1 MNLCAR
7 KSVANVKREP
17 RRGRTG
23 ASGGPDAVRP
33 VVPRPLDS
41 DDLVLRLP
49 RPTPPPP
56 HGPSC
61 LFAPPATPDAS
72 DSSIASWNSQASV
85 HTSCANRLPTCLQSG
100 RTARFEPVLF
110 RGCSVTCRP
119 ASEAQVGVDI
129 GIVPIRHPRAAAL
142 NERRRRVEPTG
153 TGLVCRIDVTTAP
166 SCRPRSCGC
175 AETTRRVRR
184 RRPGGY
190 RGRKRR
196 TPRTGL
202 YAPPASRSSSR
213 KTR

>member
-56 HGPSC
+56 HGR
-61 LFAPPATPDAS
+61 APLRPAS
-72 DSSIASWNSQASV
+72 DARCLGLLDRVLELASLRPHLVCEPVA
-85 HTSCANRLPTCLQSG
+85 TCLQSG